1 MGRGRRIGQ
10 WQQPNPPLSLRGLG
24 NDGGVGSGGGDSGKE
39 CGPLARRF
47 RGSETFKV
55 DAKGRV
61 SIPAPF
67 RRVIEASDPDWK
79 DGLRPNIVIVYGGER
94 QNWLEVYTMKAI
106 EEIDEQI
113 EDMQRGS
120 APRLWLEELMHG
132 QSIET
137 QIDDDGRLTLPQKLR
152 EKIGLTNEAFF
163 ISAGDYF
170 KIWKPETYE
179 DQAGARARKLAEQYP
194 EDFDPRSLLPPRS
207 RG

>member
-1 MGRGRRIGQ
+1 M
-10 WQQPNPPLSLRGLG
+10 
-24 NDGGVGSGGGDSGKE
+24 
-39 CGPLARRF
+39 ARRF

-67 RRVIEASDPDWK
+67 RRVIEASDPDWVP
-79 DGLRPNIVIVYGGER
+79 GNRPNIVIVYGGSR
-94 QNWLEVYTMKAI
+94 QDWLEVYTMRAI

-113 EDMQRGS
+113 ESMQRGS
-120 APRLWLEELMHG
+120 PERLWLEELMHG

-137 QIDDDGRLTLPQKLR
+137 QIDDDGRLVLPQKLR
-152 EKIGLTNEAFF
+152 EKIGLTTEAFF

-170 KIWKPETYE
+170 KIWRPETY
-179 DQAGARARKLAEQYP
+179 AAKSGAQVARLADQYP
-194 EDFDPRSLLPPRS
+194 DDFDPRSLLPARS

>member
-1 MGRGRRIGQ
+1 M
-10 WQQPNPPLSLRGLG
+10 
-24 NDGGVGSGGGDSGKE
+24 
-39 CGPLARRF
+39 ARRF
-47 RGSETFKV
+47 RGSDTFKV

-67 RRVIEASDPDWK
+67 RRVIEASDPDWRE
-79 DGLRPNIVIVYGGER
+79 GLRPNIVVVYGGAR
-94 QNWLEVYTMKAI
+94 QDWLEVYTMRAI

-120 APRLWLEELMHG
+120 PERLLLEERMYG
-132 QSIET
+132 QSVET
-137 QIDDDGRLTLPQKLR
+137 QIDEDGRLVLPQRLR
-152 EKIGLTNEAFF
+152 EKVGLTSEAFF

-179 DQAGARARKLAEQYP
+179 EKSGARSRKLADQYP
-194 EDFDPRSLLPPRS
+194 DDFDPRSLLPPRS

>member
-1 MGRGRRIGQ
+1 
-10 WQQPNPPLSLRGLG
+10 
-24 NDGGVGSGGGDSGKE
+24 
-39 CGPLARRF
+39 LARRF

-67 RRVIEASDPDWK
+67 RRVIEASDPDWRE
-79 DGLRPNIVIVYGGER
+79 GLRPNIVIVYGDAR
-94 QNWLEVYTMKAI
+94 QDWLEVYTMRAI

-120 APRLWLEELMHG
+120 AERLMLEERMYG
-132 QSIET
+132 QSVET
-137 QIDDDGRLTLPQKLR
+137 NIDDDGRLVLPQKLR
-152 EKIGLTNEAFF
+152 EKIGLTSEAFF

-170 KIWKPETYE
+170 KIWKPEIYE
-179 DQAGARARKLAEQYP
+179 ERAGARSRRLADQYP
-194 EDFDPRSLLPPRS
+194 DDFDPRSLLPPRT

>member
-1 MGRGRRIGQ
+1 M
-10 WQQPNPPLSLRGLG
+10 
-24 NDGGVGSGGGDSGKE
+24 
-39 CGPLARRF
+39 ARRF

-67 RRVIEASDPDWK
+67 RRVIEASDPDWRE
-79 DGLRPNIVIVYGGER
+79 GLRPNIIIVYGGDR
-94 QNWLEVYTMKAI
+94 QDWLEVYTMRAI

-113 EDMQRGS
+113 ELMQRGS
-120 APRLWLEELMHG
+120 PERLMLEERMYG

-137 QIDDDGRLTLPQKLR
+137 HIDDDGRLVLPQRLR
-152 EKIGLTNEAFF
+152 EKIGLISEAFF

-170 KIWKPETYE
+170 KIWRPEAYE
-179 DQAGARARKLAEQYP
+179 ARAGVRARKLADQYP
-194 EDFDPRSLLPPRS
+194 EDFDPRSLLPPLP